1 MGSLRVGNA
10 PCSWGTLE
18 FEGAKGEQIGFARM
32 LDELAATGYTGTELG
47 DWGYMPT
54 DPEALRS
61 ELQSRG
67 LTMLGA
73 FVPVAL
79 KDPAAHPAGVE
90 HALRVARLLAAVATE
105 PAPYLVLAD
114 NNGTV
119 PERTRNA
126 GRITPQMGLSTEE
139 WRVFAA
145 GANLVA
151 RTVLRETGLRTV
163 FHHHCAGYVETPDE
177 IAKFLDAT
185 DPEAIGLVF
194 DTGHYC
200 YGSGGGDVIEGL
212 KRFRQR
218 VWYLHFKDCQP
229 EVAARARAEQWDY
242 FQALR
247 HGVFC
252 ELGKGC
258 VDFQSVLRWM
268 RDTGYG
274 GYALVEQDVL
284 PGMGTPE
291 ASARHNREY
300 LRSIE
305 SNYSA
310 ARSRGAAAARPVR
323 VGIIGAGRI
332 GKVHAGT
339 LAHRLPEAVPVAI
352 MDTNREAARS
362 LADSFRIGRVA
373 GSAAEILAAPDIDA
387 VLICSSTATH
397 AGLVEQAAQAG
408 KHIFC
413 EKPIDHS
420 LDKIDRALEAV
431 AKAGVKLQ
439 VGFNRRFDANF
450 ARVRRAVES
459 GEIGTPH
466 LLHIVSRDPAPPPI
480 AYIETSGGIFLD
492 MTIHDFDMAR
502 FLIGD
507 EVEEIYTAAAVRVD
521 PAIGKAGDLD
531 TAVIVLRFR
540 NSVIATI
547 DNSRKA
553 VYGYDQRVEILGSE
567 GSIATGNC
575 YPNEAVISTASSV
588 RKDLPLNFFMER
600 YAESFANE
608 LRAFVQAVREDK
620 ATPVTGMDGRI
631 PVVMALAARRSYDE
645 HRPVRLEE
653 IGAAVARV

>member
-1 MGSLRVGNA
+1 
-10 PCSWGTLE
+10 
-18 FEGAKGEQIGFARM
+18 M

-54 DPEALRS
+54 DPEVLGR
-61 ELQSRG
+61 ELKSRG

-79 KDPAAHPAGVE
+79 KDPAAHAAGVE
-90 HALRVARLLAAVATE
+90 HAMRAARLLWAVATE
-105 PAPYLVLAD
+105 PKPYLVLAD

-119 PERTRNA
+119 EERTRNA
-126 GRITPQMGLSTEE
+126 GRIIPQMGLRPEE
-139 WRVFAA
+139 WQVFAA

-151 RTVLRETGLRTV
+151 RTVLAETGLRTV
-163 FHHHCAGYVETPDE
+163 FHHHSAGYVETPDE

-200 YGSGGGDVIEGL
+200 YGSGGADVLEGL
-212 KRFRQR
+212 ERFRER
-218 VWYLHFKDCQP
+218 IGYIHFKDCQP
-229 EVAARARAEQWDY
+229 EVAKRARAEQWDY

-252 ELGKGC
+252 ELGKGS
-258 VDFQSVLRWM
+258 VDFPAVLRWM
-268 RDTGYG
+268 RDTGYA

-291 ASARHNREY
+291 ASARRNREF

-305 SNYSA
+305 SEYSGARGAGA
-310 ARSRGAAAARPVR
+310 AGKGGGAAGKGGGAAGKGGGAAGKGRGAAAAKPVR

-332 GKVHAGT
+332 GRVHGGA
-339 LAHRLPEAVPVAI
+339 LAYRLPEAVPVAV
-352 MDTNREAARS
+352 MDANMEAARA
-362 LADSFRIGRVA
+362 LAEACGIPHVA
-373 GSAAEILAAPDIDA
+373 ESAEEMFAAEDIEA
-387 VLICSSTATH
+387 VLICSPTGTH
-397 AGLVEQAAQAG
+397 ADMIERAARAG

-413 EKPIDHS
+413 EKPIDHK
-420 LDKIDRALEAV
+420 LERIDRALEAV
-431 AKAGVKLQ
+431 TKAGVKLQ

-459 GEIGTPH
+459 GEIGAPH

-480 AYIETSGGIFLD
+480 AYIAGSGGIFLD

-521 PAIGKAGDLD
+521 PEIGKAGDLD

-540 NSVIATI
+540 NGVIGTI

-567 GSIATGNC
+567 GAIATGNC
-575 YPNEAVISTASSV
+575 YPNECVISTASSV

-600 YAESFANE
+600 YAQSFVNE
-608 LRAFVQAVREDK
+608 LRAFVTAVREDQPV
-620 ATPVTGMDGRI
+620 PVTGADGRI
-631 PVVMALAARRSYDE
+631 PVVMALAARRSYDD

-653 IGAAVARV
+653 IGALAQV